1 LKIVV
6 HDYSGHPGQVQLSR
20 TLAGLGHVV
29 THQYCSSYTT
39 GRGALELLPGDPPGL
54 RIESL
59 SLGGTFARYSPARR
73 IRQEIHYGR
82 LAAAAIRRSAPDV
95 AVLSNIPLLSLLV
108 TTTALRRARIPIVFW
123 QQDVYSAAI
132 ASAATRRLGAA
143 GRPIGW
149 LAELIERHVARSSA
163 AVVPISKAFVPK
175 LTGWGV
181 AADRIHVVAN
191 WAPIDEL
198 PERPKDNPW
207 AVAHDLV
214 GVPVVLYAGTLG
226 LKHDPQLLVS
236 AAVALHGL
244 ARLVVVSEGLGRDML
259 ERERA
264 ARDLDNLTLLDFQ
277 PYDVLPDVLGSADVV
292 VAILEP
298 DASQYSVPSKVLT
311 YLCAGRPIVAV
322 IPADNAVAHMIVDA
336 QAGVVVAPGD
346 ATGFCAALT
355 GLLQDQKKM
364 AAAGRNARAYAEV
377 TFDALA
383 VARRF
388 ELIVESALGR
398 FTQ

>member
-1 LKIVV
+1 VKLVV

-20 TLAGLGHVV
+20 TLAGLGHTV
-29 THQYCSSYTT
+29 THQYCASYTT
-39 GRGALELLPGDPPGL
+39 GRGALELLPDDPPGL

-59 SLGGTFARYSPARR
+59 SLGETFARYSPARR
-73 IRQEIHYGR
+73 IRQEIRYGTM
-82 LAAAAIRRSAPDV
+82 AAAAIRRSAPDV

-108 TTTALRRARIPIVFW
+108 ANRALRRAGIPVVFW

-132 ASAATRRLGAA
+132 SSAATRRLGAA
-143 GRPIGW
+143 GRPIGA

-163 AVVPISKAFVPK
+163 AVVPISNAFVPK
-175 LTGWGV
+175 LTGWGIR
-181 AADRIHVVAN
+181 ADRIHVVPN
-191 WAPIDEL
+191 WGPIDEV
-198 PERPKDNPW
+198 PERPKDNSW
-207 AVAHDLV
+207 AVAHDLLDA
-214 GVPVVLYAGTLG
+214 PVVLYAGTLG

-244 ARLVVVSEGLGRDML
+244 AQLVVVSEGLGRDLL

-264 ARDLDNLTLLDFQ
+264 ARGLDNVTLLDFQ

-322 IPADNAVAHMIVDA
+322 IPADNAVADMIVDA
-336 QAGVVVAPGD
+336 QAGVIVPPGD
-346 ATGFCAALT
+346 ATGFSAALVE
-355 GLLQDQKKM
+355 LLQDQKKM
-364 AAAGRNARAYAEV
+364 AATGRNARAYAEV

-388 ELIVESALGR
+388 ELIVEFALGHPLK
-398 FTQ
+398 